1 MEDGRI
7 PEEDLWTTGEIGRAT
22 EDSLWTEAHE
32 DSPAPAEERR
42 RTAQSRQRSRS
53 HSSRRPPKK
62 IKLNYRMA
70 LCIAVLVCFVLAVLF
85 FALFMG
91 QRGKAKGLQEE
102 LTKLGDEKT
111 ALTQQ
116 VGTLTQENQTMLS
129 GVMKSVPDPTTANTQ
144 SLPDLIPQLTE
155 GVYIVS
161 NTGSGYQYLKVP
173 EGYLTDK
180 LNAFRDN
187 ADGYKQAASGA
198 AADWTYWV
206 LYSDKVIGMNASDHG
221 FVSTDR
227 SATGPEYDLPAGFS
241 AFVASVFNKS
251 A

>member
-7 PEEDLWTTGEIGRAT
+7 PEEELWTAETERAEESLWTTGE
-22 EDSLWTEAHE
+22 
-32 DSPAPAEERR
+32 DSPTPAEEHRR
-42 RTAQSRQRSRS
+42 PAPSGRQRTRA
-53 HSSRRPPKK
+53 HVSRRAPKK
-62 IKLNYRMA
+62 GKINYRMA

-85 FALFMG
+85 FALFLG
-91 QRGKAKGLQEE
+91 QRGKAKGLTDEVAK
-102 LTKLGDEKT
+102 LTEEKT

-116 VGTLTQENQTMLS
+116 VGTLTQENQTMLD

-155 GVYIVS
+155 GVFIVS

-187 ADGYKQAASGA
+187 ADGFKQAASGA

-206 LYSDKVIGMNASDHG
+206 LYSDKVIGMNTADHG

-227 SATGPEYDLPAGFS
+227 TAAGPEYDLPAGFS
-241 AFVASVFNKS
+241 AFVASVFHKS